1 MPRYSDCQ
9 VSDYKKHHK
18 STCGLR
24 LRTLP
29 EALPPVADPSA
40 PFQPPPA
47 LLFHLA
53 ALTTLPPP
61 ALPSASPPSFLYFPS
76 SPTAAATSSSSSQV
90 ATPQP
95 VPISL
100 SPATRNL
107 FNALQLVAFRT
118 GNPLSVNLMF
128 SLLLTEVEALGGA
141 EDRLVEQLAEEYRL
155 DGEQQLVDG
164 VERKSLADILK
175 EEDEPRPEDLVEA
188 IGGEQNMGLLR
199 ASDLPLSLSFSL
211 NSLSGPLLTTF
222 SGHARSTVADAGRQP
237 EPGQRGTVMQP
248 LVPLLLTVS
257 APSVPRGAFAVAR
270 RNREL
275 SL

>member
-1 MPRYSDCQ
+1 MATLDSPACTACAKTADQLPPSRKMLVCAKCQKDAGRQVHYCSRDCQ
-9 VSDYKKHHK
+9 VGDYKTHK
-18 STCGLR
+18 ATCGLR

-29 EALPPVADPSA
+29 EAIPPVADPSA
-40 PFQPPPA
+40 PFQPPAA

-61 ALPSASPPSFLYFPS
+61 ALPSAAPPSFLYFPS
-76 SPTAAATSSSSSQV
+76 SPTAAATSSSSSTI

-141 EDRLVEQLAEEYRL
+141 EERLVEQLAEEYRL
-155 DGEQQLVDG
+155 DGMQQLVDG

-188 IGGEQNMGLLR
+188 IGGEQNMGLLLQWQMQV
-199 ASDLPLSLSFSL
+199 ASESQV
-211 NSLSGPLLTTF
+211 NE
-222 SGHARSTVADAGRQP
+222 QP
-237 EPGQRGTVMQP
+237 
-248 LVPLLLTVS
+248 
-257 APSVPRGAFAVAR
+257 
-270 RNREL
+270 
-275 SL
+275 